1 MARRITTGTLGRTV
15 LGSILAENNSLVSI
29 ITNDNIILDPNG
41 SGLVETTADI
51 KLSDNTAVRLHE
63 ETTNGS
69 NYVALKSPA
78 AVTTTATY
86 TLPDGNGI
94 TNEYYLRTD
103 ASGNLSWDLA
113 EIEISDTVDA
123 GEWYPVITQTTSD
136 KVSAA
141 SVSSTKLSLQPST
154 GNLTV
159 AGQLAGDSLSIT
171 TNGTFGAT
179 SRSADTVVRALAGDG
194 NACGFEAYG
203 ASQGTGYYFVGQSQ
217 LSNGYGGGMFYNG
230 DGSPAFAAG
239 EAADYNCFYRVS
251 AGTKTVTAR
260 YYYNDNNW
268 YFHGHILPNSTTN
281 DLGSSGARWR
291 NIYTSDLN
299 LSNGIGDYTMVEGE
313 EDLFLYNNKSGKVFK
328 FALIEVDAS
337 EAPPKIEDLE
347 EDK

>member
-15 LGSILAENNSLVSI
+15 LGSIVAQDNSLISVL
-29 ITNDNIILDPNG
+29 TDDNIILDPSG
-41 SGLVETTADI
+41 TGLVEATADV
-51 KLSDNTAVRLHE
+51 KMTNNAALRLHE

-69 NYVALKSPA
+69 NYVALQSPA

-86 TLPDGNGI
+86 TLPDGSAIN
-94 TNEYYLRTD
+94 NEYYLRTD
-103 ASGNLSWDLA
+103 ASGNLTWALA
-113 EIEISDTVDA
+113 EIEINDTVDA
-123 GEWYPVITQTTSD
+123 GNWFPVLTQETGD
-136 KVSAA
+136 KVSTA
-141 SVSSTKLSLQPST
+141 SVSSTKFYIQPST
-154 GNLTV
+154 GNLTLS
-159 AGQLAGDSLSIT
+159 GSLNSDSLNVT

-179 SRSADTVVRALAGDG
+179 NRSADTTVRSLAGDG
-194 NACGFEAYG
+194 NRCGFEAYG
-203 ASQGTGYYFVGQSQ
+203 ASQGTGYCYVGQSAF
-217 LSNGYGGGMFYNG
+217 SNGYGGGMFYNG

-239 EAADYNCFYRVS
+239 EIADYNCFYRSS

-268 YFHGHILPNSTTN
+268 HFHGHVLPNGTTN
-281 DLGSSGARWR
+281 DLGSTGARWR

-337 EAPPKIEDLE
+337 EAPPKIDDPDGE
-347 EDK
+347 

>member
-1 MARRITTGTLGRTV
+1 MARRITSGTLGSTV
-15 LGSILAENNSLVSI
+15 LGTIIATENTLLSVLTDES
-29 ITNDNIILDPNG
+29 IILDPNG
-41 SGLVETTADI
+41 AGLVESNSDI
-51 KLSDNTAVRLHE
+51 KLNDNTALRLE
-63 ETTNGS
+63 EDTANGS
-69 NYVALKSPA
+69 NYIALKSPA
-78 AVTTTATY
+78 SVTTTATY

-94 TNEYYLRTD
+94 NNDYYLRTD

-154 GNLTV
+154 GNLTA
-159 AGQLAGDSLSIT
+159 AGAIIADSASIT
-171 TNGTFGAT
+171 TNGTFGST
-179 SRSADTVVRALAGDG
+179 SRSADTYVRALAGDG

-203 ASQGTGYYFVGQSQ
+203 ASQGTGYFFVGQSQ
-217 LSNGYGGGMFYNG
+217 LSSGYGGGMAYNG
-230 DGSPAFAAG
+230 DGSPTFASG
-239 EAADYNCFYRVS
+239 EIADYNCFYRVS

-260 YYYNDNNW
+260 YFYNDNNW
-268 YFHGHILPNSTTN
+268 HFHGHVLPNSTTN
-281 DLGSSGARWR
+281 DLGSNSARWR

-328 FALIEVDAS
+328 FALIEVDPS
-337 EAPPKIEDLE
+337 EAPAKLE
-347 EDK
+347 GDDE